1 MINSRAIVFL
11 FRGDEPTP
19 ELLAEVGRILGKFC
33 HVEGNIDA
41 KVFSAEDLSKIL
53 VANVRCVT
61 IRERTQ
67 AKHPTPEKTPE
78 EEAMIY
84 LGTTMSTAFE
94 APFNEYNLMMALT
107 LQIEKT
113 RSMKDLEPHKR
124 LMNALFTLSQ
134 ENLVISKS
142 LMEKY
147 HFSVKKIATI
157 KKVYNFVTSY

>member
-1 MINSRAIVFL
+1 MINNQAIVFL
-11 FRGDEPTP
+11 FAGDDPTP
-19 ELLAEVGRILGKFC
+19 ALLSEAGGMLAKFC
-33 HVEGNIDA
+33 HAEGKMDVR
-41 KVFSAEDLSKIL
+41 VFSAEDLSKL
-53 VANVRCVT
+53 AVVNTMCTAT
-61 IRERTQ
+61 KERAQ
-67 AKHPTPEKTPE
+67 AKTVPLEKTPE

-84 LGTTMSTAFE
+84 LGTTMSTALE

-113 RSMKDLEPHKR
+113 RSMSDPEPHKR
-124 LMNALFTLSQ
+124 LMNALFILSQ

-157 KKVYNFVTSY
+157 KKVYNFVTKY

>member
-1 MINSRAIVFL
+1 MINNQAVVFL
-11 FRGDEPTP
+11 FMGDDPTP
-19 ELLAEVGRILGKFC
+19 ELLNEAGKMLAKFC
-33 HVEGNIDA
+33 HAEGKMDIR
-41 KVFSAEDLSKIL
+41 VFSAEDLSNLVVANTICTATKEGQAKIL
-53 VANVRCVT
+53 
-61 IRERTQ
+61 
-67 AKHPTPEKTPE
+67 PLEKTAE

-113 RSMKDLEPHKR
+113 RSMADPEPHKR
-124 LMNALFTLSQ
+124 LMNALFILSQ

>member
-1 MINSRAIVFL
+1 MINNQAVVFL
-11 FRGDEPTP
+11 FTGNEPTP
-19 ELLAEVGRILGKFC
+19 ELLNEVGKTLAKFC
-33 HVEGNIDA
+33 HAEGKMDIR
-41 KVFSAEDLSKIL
+41 VFSAEDLSNL
-53 VANVRCVT
+53 VVANIMCTATKDR
-61 IRERTQ
+61 
-67 AKHPTPEKTPE
+67 AKAKIFPLEKTAE

-94 APFNEYNLMMALT
+94 APFNEYNLMMALI

-113 RSMKDLEPHKR
+113 RSMADSEPHKR
-124 LMNALFTLSQ
+124 LMNALFILSQ